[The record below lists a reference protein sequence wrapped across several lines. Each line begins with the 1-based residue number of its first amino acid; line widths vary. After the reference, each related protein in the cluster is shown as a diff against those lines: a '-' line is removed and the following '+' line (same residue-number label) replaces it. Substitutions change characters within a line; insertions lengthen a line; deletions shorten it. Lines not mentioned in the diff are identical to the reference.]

1 MKLQTAKSI
10 LAYSKRYLDLS
21 GLRIAYGTDWF
32 YSTTEKA
39 ISIQREDHRDED
51 QEIWWDR
58 FMFTYLKEEFNYE
71 MKQTIE
77 CTELFSL
84 FHEVGHFL
92 IGCICTPYEYH
103 IRMQDA
109 DTDEEYRKIPDE
121 YEADKFAVEFLK
133 EHMDELLELIE
144 SLQ

>member
-1 MKLQTAKSI
+1 MKLQTAKALLS
-10 LAYSKRYLDLS
+10 YSKRYLDLS

-32 YSTTEKA
+32 YSTSQKA
-39 ISIQREDHRDED
+39 IAVQREDYRDLKDEN
-51 QEIWWDR
+51 IWNR

-71 MKQTIE
+71 IKQTIE
-77 CTELFSL
+77 CMDIFSL

-92 IGCICTPYEYH
+92 IGNICTPYEYH
-103 IRMQDA
+103 VRMQDA
-109 DTDEEYRKIPDE
+109 ETDEEYRKIPDE

-144 SLQ
+144 SL